1 MKFAPGLVVIAVG
14 FFSSVCSQG
23 QMQPSSSDFV
33 LPPMQLRTALTLDA
47 PPPPLPSPFPAH
59 ALDTNS
65 TREVSASTEE
75 TAGALTSYNARSD
88 RFYLTPPV
96 EPPPASPFGRAFAV
110 IGEPE
115 IVHLGSKPVACSL
128 VTAVKRKNP
137 LCLLNATFFK
147 MTW

>member
-1 MKFAPGLVVIAVG
+1 MKLTHCVVVIAVG
-14 FFSSVCSQG
+14 FFSIVRCHG
-23 QMQPSSSDFV
+23 QAKPSSSEFV
-33 LPPMQLRTALTLDA
+33 LPAMQLRTELTLDA
-47 PPPPLPSPFPAH
+47 AAPSPPSPFPAH
-59 ALDTNS
+59 DLGTNS

-75 TAGALTSYNARSD
+75 IAGALTSYNVRSD
-88 RFYLTPPV
+88 RFYLAQTVERPP
-96 EPPPASPFGRAFAV
+96 ESPLGRTFGS

-115 IVHLGSKPVACSL
+115 IVHLGGKPVACSL

>member
-1 MKFAPGLVVIAVG
+1 MKFAPAVVSIAVG
-14 FFSSVCSQG
+14 LFSTVCSQG
-23 QMQPSSSDFV
+23 QTMPSSSDFI
-33 LPPMQLRTALTLDA
+33 LPSMELRTQLTLDSA
-47 PPPPLPSPFPAH
+47 PPPVPSPFPVH
-59 ALDTNS
+59 DLDTNS

-75 TAGALTSYNARSD
+75 TAGALTSYNTRSD
-88 RFYLTPPV
+88 RFYLEPPL
-96 EPPPASPFGRAFAV
+96 EPPPESPLGRTFAS

-128 VTAVKRKNP
+128 VTAAKRKNP